1 MGCGCG
7 KKVSRPAG
15 SGMTVQQRSAAPV
28 PAMVQKATYA
38 SKPTTVQSQ
47 ATPYRQ
53 GMTITRRV
61 V

>member
-15 SGMTVQQRSAAPV
+15 SAQTVQRTVV